1 MKEFIL
7 LLHITFSRATNARE
21 EILLIAIDL
30 TVCKRMDTNVEL
42 QQSIG
47 DFDVQALYNIINRHE
62 IKS

>member
-30 TVCKRMDTNVEL
+30 IVCKRMDMNVEL

-47 DFDVQALYNIINRHE
+47 DFDMQALYDIINNHE
-62 IKS
+62 ISA